1 MFTVNVSKIS
11 HYFSPL
17 SPLGGVMCA
26 AVLLTLLW
34 LIVACCVS
42 CGNPPVD
49 VDYVYVSPEKKK
61 YDDWIVNDR
70 QNAGY

>member
-1 MFTVNVSKIS
+1 
-11 HYFSPL
+11 
-17 SPLGGVMCA
+17 MCA